1 MAVRCLIALLCAS
14 SILACHRRPPAREY
28 QLQGQVLAVRPAEQE
43 IVISHGNIKG
53 FMPGM
58 TMPFRVKDRRLLDAA
73 APGDLVNATLVVDA
87 GDAWLSRVTATGR
100 RGPLPGNAALPRR
113 MEPPLEPGDSVP
125 DASFVDQ
132 QGQPITTGSLRGAP
146 WAATFVYTRCPLP
159 TYCPALDRRFQEA
172 QRAIAGDDRLRN
184 VRLVSITIDPGFDTP
199 AVLAAHAARLQADA
213 RIWRFATGDVAAVDR
228 FGERFGLTVSRGSGS
243 PEELVHSLK
252 TVVVGDDGRVRRI
265 YSGTEWTAAELVR
278 DLREAAR

>member
-1 MAVRCLIALLCAS
+1 MAVRCLLALLCAS
-14 SILACHRRPPAREY
+14 SVLACDRRAPAREY
-28 QLQGQVLAVRPAEQE
+28 QLQGQVLAVRPAERE
-43 IVISHGNIKG
+43 IVISHGDIKG

-73 APGDLVNATLVVDA
+73 APGDVVNATLVVDA

-100 RGPLPGNAALPRR
+100 REPVPDPAALPHRTD
-113 MEPPLEPGDSVP
+113 PPLEPGDSVP
-125 DASFVDQ
+125 DASFVDHN
-132 QGQPITTGSLRGAP
+132 GQPLTTASLRGAP

-159 TYCPALDRRFQEA
+159 TFCPALDRRFREA

-199 AVLAAHAARLQADA
+199 AVLAAHAARLQVDA
-213 RIWRFATGDVAAVDR
+213 RTWRFATGDVATVDR

-243 PEELVHSLK
+243 PEEFVHSLK

-265 YSGTEWTAAELVR
+265 YSGPEWTATELVR
-278 DLREAAR
+278 DLREATR

>member
-1 MAVRCLIALLCAS
+1 MAVRCLLALLCAS
-14 SILACHRRPPAREY
+14 SVLACDRRAPAREY
-28 QLQGQVLAVRPAEQE
+28 QLQGQVLAVRPAERE
-43 IVISHGNIKG
+43 IVISHGDIKG

-73 APGDLVNATLVVDA
+73 APGDVVNATLVVDA

-100 RGPLPGNAALPRR
+100 REPLPHRTD
-113 MEPPLEPGDSVP
+113 PPLEPGDSVP
-125 DASFVDQ
+125 DASFVDHN
-132 QGQPITTGSLRGAP
+132 GQPLTTASLRGAP

-159 TYCPALDRRFQEA
+159 TFCPALDRRFQEA

-199 AVLAAHAARLQADA
+199 AVLAAHAARLQVDA
-213 RIWRFATGDVAAVDR
+213 RTWRFATGDVATVDR

-243 PEELVHSLK
+243 PEEFVHSLK

-265 YSGTEWTAAELVR
+265 YSGPEWTATELVR
-278 DLREAAR
+278 DLREATR